1 MLKKKW
7 LQKSENCRKK
17 LPLQRFEKRG
27 RSWTRFPAA
36 VNYFINP
43 TKTR

>member
-7 LQKSENCRKK
+7 LQKSEN

-27 RSWTRFPAA
+27 RSRTRFPAA